1 MHVPRIKPCFKACTE
16 ACFTCFT
23 NSTYIFFFSSKTVH
37 INLITPLITLSL
49 QVQMVN
55 LCVMVASIQD
65 SQHQPVMFN

>member
-49 QVQMVN
+49 SSGTN
-55 LCVMVASIQD
+55 GKSLC
-65 SQHQPVMFN
+65 NGCKYTG